1 MPHFQPSERPELAK
15 ITSSTAVARWR
26 AADNIPSGAETH
38 YYYIVWL
45 EQEGETER
53 SVARVPHTAHTDW
66 FEARVSGLVHDRQYS
81 VSVKP
86 YRQHKEERQGGRRT
100 ALTAFKTSC
109 IGVVVVKFI
118 IFDIRRS
125 KLISQLFIH
134 FINLFIKF

>member
-125 KLISQLFIH
+125 K
-134 FINLFIKF
+134 